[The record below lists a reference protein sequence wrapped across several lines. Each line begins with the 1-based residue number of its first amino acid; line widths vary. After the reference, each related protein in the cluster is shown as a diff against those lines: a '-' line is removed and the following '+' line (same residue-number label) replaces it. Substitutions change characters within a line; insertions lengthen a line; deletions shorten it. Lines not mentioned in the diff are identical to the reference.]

1 MSGSLSNGIPPLPS
15 FLNMKYSLTT
25 MLAILKE
32 HGCPEPVP
40 EYRFAPPR
48 RWRFDQAW
56 PAQKIAFEFEGG
68 VWTGGGHVRG
78 KVYTSNCEKYNEAA
92 LLGWLLIRATADQV
106 ASGDAAEW
114 LLRAFN
120 LRAEA

>member
-1 MSGSLSNGIPPLPS
+1 
-15 FLNMKYSLTT
+15 MKYSLAT

-48 RWRFDQAW
+48 RWRFDLAW
-56 PAQKIAFEFEGG
+56 PAQMIAFEFEGG

-78 KVYTSNCEKYNEAA
+78 KVYTSNCEKYNEAC
-92 LLGWLLIRATADQV
+92 LREWLLIRATADQV
-106 ASGDAAEW
+106 ASGDALEW

-120 LRAEA
+120 LRAA